1 MVRLVATQTLSVHQK
16 AVRSS
21 VAMKALMAVTG
32 IFLILFLLVHMWGN
46 LKAFIGAEA
55 YDHYAEWLK
64 SDILYPLV
72 PQGWFIWIFRVF
84 MVACIVLHMFSA
96 YVLSRR
102 SQKGRGHYQRSERRA
117 QTFAARTMR
126 WGGVILLML
135 LLFHL
140 GQFTVKVFLTGFNS
154 TATPYEAIV
163 LTFQQWYMVVLYA
176 LFVGTVCLHV
186 RHGVWSALTTL
197 GANTSPKSRRVLNIV
212 AVFVAGLLFVGF
224 MAMPLA
230 VLFGGIK

>member
-1 MVRLVATQTLSVHQK
+1 MATQTLSVHQK

-21 VAMKALMAVTG
+21 VALKVLMAVTG
-32 IFLILFLLVHMWGN
+32 LMLIAFLLVHAWGN

-72 PQGWFIWIFRVF
+72 PHGWFIWIFRAV
-84 MVACIVLHMFSA
+84 MVAAIVLHIYSA
-96 YVLSRR
+96 YVLTRR
-102 SQKGRGHYQRSERRA
+102 SQAGRGRYQRTERRA

-126 WGGVILLML
+126 WGGVILLAA

-140 GQFTVKVFLTGFNS
+140 GQFTVKIFLTGFTS
-154 TATPYEAIV
+154 TSTPYESIV

-176 LFVGTVCLHV
+176 IFVGTVCLHV

-197 GANTSPKSRRVLNIV
+197 GANSSPKARRVLNIT
-212 AVFVAGLLFVGF
+212 AVFVAALLFVGF
-224 MAMPLA
+224 MVMPIA